1 MHPEE
6 AERED
11 YTKAMQL
18 VKTYLCQWLASVL
31 W

>member
-6 AERED
+6 AED
-11 YTKAMQL
+11 YTEAMQL